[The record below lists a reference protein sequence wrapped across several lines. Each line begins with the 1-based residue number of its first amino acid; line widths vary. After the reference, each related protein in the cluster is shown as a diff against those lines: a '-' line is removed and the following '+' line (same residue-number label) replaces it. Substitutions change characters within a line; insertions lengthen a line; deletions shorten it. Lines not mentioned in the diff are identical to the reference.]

1 MSSIALIAGL
11 GGLILFGIS
20 SIPALIGFGTVGVVA
35 GSAAAGVQAGMGSV
49 AAGSWFATITSL
61 AMKGAFLKTAAAGAA
76 TSLSGLLAFFL

>member
-11 GGLILFGIS
+11 GGLILMGIS

-49 AAGSWFATITSL
+49 AAGSWFAIITSL
-61 AMKGAFLKTAAAGAA
+61 AMKGAFLNSAALGAA